1 MSDFISIDFSEDTL
15 TALDTK
21 FRKVCDDRFIYCM
34 QEGKWNMDDV
44 IRFKGRIEIA
54 LQYASAEK
62 GRLKKLSEN
71 YNSEYPTNHKK
82 YFTTAADLMSRMR
95 STLSTYKKIVYEFRM
110 GKHKR
115 KSSSQK
121 AAYRGRTSL
130 MEGEYSKDMFGWDA
144 YDAKVKELYDLMD
157 SYLAIAITCCAICKE
172 VIDEEEKIRQTP
184 ALSLPLY
191 NDSYNNALRDQH
203 TTIKQLEDADVT
215 LDNDLVK
222 AMREAADVEMLIADL
237 YHMMNHDSFNNFV
250 VSKALSDAKAAGI
263 DEDELLLWGKDNFPQ
278 VLRVRTVLKHI
289 MELDVDKE
297 KHKGKLSGYFMM
309 RFCYWCNILDNSQ
322 HAVLLS
328 YVTRKLKGITKVC
341 TLGAIKAEK
350 KKKLLLTNEENRKK
364 QEGFNRQ
371 IDEFLESLEGKDSD
385 HVN

>member
-1 MSDFISIDFSEDTL
+1 ME
-15 TALDTK
+15 
-21 FRKVCDDRFIYCM
+21 
-34 QEGKWNMDDV
+34 DV
-44 IRFKGRIEIA
+44 IRFKGRIE
-54 LQYASAEK
+54 LVLHYTSAERD
-62 GRLKKLSEN
+62 RLEKLAET

-95 STLSTYKKIVYEFRM
+95 STLSAYKKIVYEFRM

-157 SYLAIAITCCAICKE
+157 SYLAIAITCCTICKE

-237 YHMMNHDSFNNFV
+237 YHMMNHDGFNNFV

-263 DEDELLLWGKDNFPQ
+263 DEDELLLWGKDNYPQ
-278 VLRVRTVLKHI
+278 VLRVRTMLAHI
-289 MELDVDKE
+289 MELEVVKE

-309 RFCYWCNILDNSQ
+309 RFCYWCNIQDDSQ

-328 YVTRKLKGITKVC
+328 YVTRKLRGITDVC
-341 TLGAIKAEK
+341 KIGAIKAEK
-350 KKKLLLTNEENRKK
+350 KKRLLLTNEEDRER

-371 IDEFLESLEGKDSD
+371 LDEFLLSLQDNEPD
-385 HVN
+385 NAN